1 MPTTLDIFR
10 LEKDGAVVW
19 KGTAENL
26 EVAKL
31 SVKVLANTSPG
42 DYMIFS
48 RATGDKTVL
57 TLESGA

>member
-1 MPTTLDIFR
+1 M
-10 LEKDGAVVW
+10 EQVVW

-31 SVKVLANTSPG
+31 SVKVLANASPG